1 MFNHGEHG
9 EHGELREAS
18 LKRDGEKSL
27 RECSDTIITLTL
39 DAAFDVH
46 RELGPGLLESVYEQ
60 ALAFEL
66 ADKGI
71 AFERQVD
78 VAARY
83 KGHDLGLG
91 FRADFVIE
99 GRLLVELKAVDD
111 LSPSHLAQT
120 MTYLR
125 LLNLKRGLLLNFNK
139 KLMKEGIKRV
149 AL

>member
-1 MFNHGEHG
+1 MLINHGEHRG
-9 EHGELREAS
+9 HGEKPLLDCPDA
-18 LKRDGEKSL
+18 
-27 RECSDTIITLTL
+27 IITAVL

-66 ADKGI
+66 AEKNI

-78 VAARY
+78 VAVYY

-91 FRADFVIE
+91 FRADMIVD
-99 GRLLVELKAVDD
+99 GRLLIELKAVDD
-111 LSPSHLAQT
+111 FAPSHLAQT

-125 LLNLKRGLLLNFNK
+125 LLKLKRGLLLNFNK
-139 KLMKEGIKRV
+139 RLLKEGIKRV